1 MAVDKQGHRPG
12 SLKQA
17 NKSHKH
23 GGHRSKRSVEQANK
37 GRVSVKASTMKAKR
51 DLRRDERRH
60 QATQIRKNKREEAI
74 ALKRSVG
81 GTHTAPFLTCVL
93 ALHESIDPLSALAI
107 LAGCD
112 SEAIVT
118 KSTTVTH
125 ITIPRLKQR
134 FSFIVPPV
142 GKLAELQVLDYLKVC
157 DSTILLISA
166 NTDDELLDKW
176 GNKILGMAS
185 AQGIPTPMVTLMD
198 LESIAPK
205 RRSQVK
211 ANIQKSVSKLFPN
224 EKAMTLDSASDG
236 LNLLRRIGG
245 QKRNTLLNKMNRPHM
260 YAESVNY
267 VSDKSTLQVTGFL
280 RGRPLDVNGLVHV
293 PGLGDYQLEM
303 IEDLPDPY
311 KQERKHEMATVKV
324 LAIANP
330 EKQTSLVRENE
341 PDEMDADQPF
351 PTEEEIAA
359 AREETKKTKL
369 VKRIPKGMSDYQAA
383 WIPDIEEVS
392 DNSEEDTDEEGE
404 ENEEYMSCD
413 SDNQEPQDQEE
424 EDEDE
429 GEFDMVSV
437 ASEAPANDEAYD
449 KTMDM
454 DEEKISLEK
463 VKAAQEE
470 KKWPDEIDTPRDV
483 PVRER
488 YQKYRGLESFRT
500 SPWDPKENLP
510 IDYARIFQFQNFDR
524 TKRRILKEIK
534 EEDDEA
540 GLVGRYI
547 RVHIKNVDAKMWEAF
562 QCANNYVIIYGLL
575 PHEHQMSVANAV
587 LKRFPGSEIPIK
599 SKERL
604 IIQCGYRRFI
614 VNPIF
619 SQHTNGDKHKY
630 ERFFRAEETV
640 VATFYAPVQFPPAPV
655 LCFMQNPNTTL
666 SLVATG
672 RLISCNPDRVILKRV
687 VLSGHPF
694 KIHRKTATIRYMFF
708 NKEDIHYFKPCKLR
722 TRCGRM
728 GHIKE
733 SLGTHGHMKCVFDG
747 PIKSFDTVFLNLY
760 KRVFPKWTY
769 EDCIVTCTGLSKP
782 TESTTEDSVMQE

>member
-1 MAVDKQGHRPG
+1 M
-12 SLKQA
+12 
-17 NKSHKH
+17 
-23 GGHRSKRSVEQANK
+23 
-37 GRVSVKASTMKAKR
+37 
-51 DLRRDERRH
+51 
-60 QATQIRKNKREEAI
+60 
-74 ALKRSVG
+74 
-81 GTHTAPFLTCVL
+81 
-93 ALHESIDPLSALAI
+93 
-107 LAGCD
+107 
-112 SEAIVT
+112 
-118 KSTTVTH
+118 
-125 ITIPRLKQR
+125 KQR

-157 DSTILLISA
+157 DSTILLVSA
-166 NTDDELLDKW
+166 NTDEDLLDKW

-211 ANIQKSVSKLFPN
+211 ANIQKSVTKLLPN
-224 EKAMTLDSASDG
+224 EKAMTLDSSSDG
-236 LNLLRRIGG
+236 LNLFRRIGG
-245 QKRNTLLNKMNRPHM
+245 QKRNVLLNKMNRAHM
-260 YAESVNY
+260 YGETVEYLSE
-267 VSDKSTLQVTGFL
+267 KSTLQVTGFL

-303 IEDLPDPY
+303 IEELPDPY
-311 KQERKHEMATVKV
+311 KQERKNDMAEAKI
-324 LAIANP
+324 LARADP

-351 PTEEEIAA
+351 PTEDEIAA

-392 DNSEEDTDEEGE
+392 NDSGSDSEEDES
-404 ENEEYMSCD
+404 ENDEEYMSCD
-413 SDNQEPQDQEE
+413 SENQEQGEKEE
-424 EDEDE
+424 EPAEDE
-429 GEFDMVSV
+429 GEYDMVSV
-437 ASEAPANDEAYD
+437 ASEAPVNDEAYD
-449 KTMDM
+449 KAMDM
-454 DEEKISLEK
+454 DEEKVSLEK

-470 KKWPDEIDTPRDV
+470 KKWPDEIDTPRDM
-483 PVRER
+483 PARER
-488 YQKYRGLESFRT
+488 FQKYRGLESFRT

-510 IDYARIFQFQNFDR
+510 LDYARIFQFQNFDR
-524 TKRRILKEIK
+524 TKKRILKETK
-534 EEDDEA
+534 EDDDGVKGEM
-540 GLVGRYI
+540 VGKYLRI
-547 RVHIKNVDAKMWEAF
+547 HISGVDAKLWEGYKS
-562 QCANNYVIIYGLL
+562 ANDYVVVYGLL
-575 PHEHQMSVANAV
+575 PHEHQLSVANAV

-614 VNPIF
+614 VNPVF

-630 ERFFRAEETV
+630 ERFFRPEETV
-640 VATFYAPVQFPPAPV
+640 VATYFAPVQFPPAPV

-672 RLISCNPDRVILKRV
+672 RLISCNPDRIILKRA

-708 NKEDIHYFKPCKLR
+708 NKEDIQYFKPCKLR

-747 PIKSFDTVFLNLY
+747 PVKSFDTVFLNLY

-769 EDCIVTCTGLSKP
+769 EDCIVSCNGLEKEP
-782 TESTTEDSVMQE
+782 KEGTTTEEAVMQE

>member
-1 MAVDKQGHRPG
+1 M
-12 SLKQA
+12 
-17 NKSHKH
+17 
-23 GGHRSKRSVEQANK
+23 
-37 GRVSVKASTMKAKR
+37 
-51 DLRRDERRH
+51 
-60 QATQIRKNKREEAI
+60 
-74 ALKRSVG
+74 
-81 GTHTAPFLTCVL
+81 
-93 ALHESIDPLSALAI
+93 
-107 LAGCD
+107 
-112 SEAIVT
+112 
-118 KSTTVTH
+118 
-125 ITIPRLKQR
+125 KQR

-166 NTDDELLDKW
+166 STDEELLDKW
-176 GNKILGMAS
+176 GTKILGMAS

-224 EKAMTLDSASDG
+224 EKAMNLDTSSDG
-236 LNLLRRIGG
+236 LNLFRRIGG
-245 QKRNTLLNKMNRPHM
+245 QKRNVLLNKTNRAHV
-260 YAESVNY
+260 YGESVEY
-267 VSDKSTLQVTGFL
+267 LPEKSTLKVTGFL

-303 IEDLPDPY
+303 IEELTDPY
-311 KQERKHEMATVKV
+311 KQERKNENSEGKV
-324 LAIANP
+324 LARADP
-330 EKQTSLVRENE
+330 EKQTSLIRENE
-341 PDEMDADQPF
+341 PDEMDAEQPF

-392 DNSEEDTDEEGE
+392 NDGSDSEDDEES
-404 ENEEYMSCD
+404 ENDEEYMSCD
-413 SDNQEPQDQEE
+413 SDNKEVEQEEAPE
-424 EDEDE
+424 EDEE
-429 GEFDMVSV
+429 EYDMVSV
-437 ASEAPANDEAYD
+437 TSEAPVNDEAYD

-454 DEEKISLEK
+454 DEEKVSLAK
-463 VKAAQEE
+463 INAAQEE

-483 PVRER
+483 PARER
-488 YQKYRGLESFRT
+488 FQKYRGLESFRT
-500 SPWDPKENLP
+500 SPWDTKENLP
-510 IDYARIFQFQNFDR
+510 LDYARIFQFQNFDR
-524 TKRRILKEIK
+524 TKRRILKEVK
-534 EEDDEA
+534 ENDDDA
-540 GLVGRYI
+540 GMVGKFLRI
-547 RVHIKNVDAKMWEAF
+547 HISGVDASLWEAY
-562 QCANNYVIIYGLL
+562 QSANNYVIVYGLL
-575 PHEHQMSVANAV
+575 PHEHQLSVANAV

-614 VNPIF
+614 VNPVF

-630 ERFFRAEETV
+630 ERFFRPEETV
-640 VATFYAPVQFPPAPV
+640 VATYFAPVQFPPAPV

-708 NKEDIHYFKPCKLR
+708 NKDDINYFKPCKLR

-747 PIKSFDTVFLNLY
+747 PMKSYDTVFLNLY

-769 EDCIVTCTGLSKP
+769 EDCIVSCNLRERK
-782 TESTTEDSVMQE
+782 TETTTEDAVMQE